1 MLVAFALKNH
11 ACFRD
16 RQELSMEATTTSD
29 DTFAFD
35 TGVRRAPRLHRSSVI
50 YGANGSG
57 KSRLLQGLAYA
68 RSFVAGSSKDRHAGE
83 EIDCV
88 PFLFDSE
95 SRTQPTTFEV
105 SFIEDGIAFE
115 YGFAVDRHRVHEEWL
130 FAWHPGGRMRTL
142 LERRYDAE
150 TDNEEWRFG
159 SSVRGPKELWRAS
172 TRPNALLA
180 SVAAQLNSESFQ
192 PVVTWFQKL
201 IVLPSGDIGPGY
213 TMSVSNDEQGKQRV
227 LDLLRDADISV
238 SDIMM
243 RQEEV
248 SLKELKQHLPPRL
261 LQEFADR
268 GRSTVNSVS
277 TSLLHPVAGTGGREP
292 LDLNEES
299 EGTQRMFSFA
309 GVWLEILE
317 NNRVAVVDEL
327 DLSLHPLLVAA
338 LVRRVNSAGAPGAD
352 KRAQLVATVHD
363 VTLLGNTVSR
373 GQVWFTEK
381 DQSSEAARLTPLS
394 DYHPRSKEAVSRGYL
409 GGRYGGVPVIK
420 DG

>member
-1 MLVAFALKNH
+1 MVSPSSTGLRLIATVFTRNG
-11 ACFRD
+11 CSRGI
-16 RQELSMEATTTSD
+16 QE
-29 DTFAFD
+29 
-35 TGVRRAPRLHRSSVI
+35 
-50 YGANGSG
+50 
-57 KSRLLQGLAYA
+57 
-68 RSFVAGSSKDRHAGE
+68 
-83 EIDCV
+83 
-88 PFLFDSE
+88 
-95 SRTQPTTFEV
+95 
-105 SFIEDGIAFE
+105 
-115 YGFAVDRHRVHEEWL
+115 
-130 FAWHPGGRMRTL
+130 GGC
-142 LERRYDAE
+142 ERRYDAE

-363 VTLLGNTVSR
+363 VTLLGGSSGNRVDRGVSGRHRR
-373 GQVWFTEK
+373 GR
-381 DQSSEAARLTPLS
+381 DQDRRGESRWRCGSACGYESRALSISASAR
-394 DYHPRSKEAVSRGYL
+394 PR
-409 GGRYGGVPVIK
+409 
-420 DG
+420 